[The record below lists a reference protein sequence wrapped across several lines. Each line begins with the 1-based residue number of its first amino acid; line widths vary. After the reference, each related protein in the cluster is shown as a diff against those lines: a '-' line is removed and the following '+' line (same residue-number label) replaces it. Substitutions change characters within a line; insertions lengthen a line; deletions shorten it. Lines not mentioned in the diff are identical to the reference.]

1 MKLSKISYIIIAFVF
16 FLILYY
22 SLQTIMN
29 YYYEDG
35 LVYLKI
41 YGTYY
46 IFFFILLLIVV
57 SFNYYI
63 NILFEPTNTTNTNT
77 HACNIDKL

>member
-16 FLILYY
+16 FLIIYY

-35 LVYLKI
+35 LVYIKM

-46 IFFFILLLIVV
+46 MFFFILLFIAISL
-57 SFNYYI
+57 NYYI
-63 NILFEPTNTTNTNT
+63 NTI
-77 HACNIDKL
+77 NIPSQYTQISNLQ

>member
-1 MKLSKISYIIIAFVF
+1 
-16 FLILYY
+16 
-22 SLQTIMN
+22 MN

-57 SFNYYI
+57 SFNCYI
-63 NILFEPTNTTNTNT
+63 NILVEPINTDT
-77 HACNIDKL
+77 HG

>member
-63 NILFEPTNTTNTNT
+63 NILVESTNTDT
-77 HACNIDKL
+77 HMCNISVG